1 MSAEEISSSNIT
13 NTFFFITLIYFI
25 VSIMIGRQGKIEKEE
40 EIYEKARI
48 NNRSSLIISIIYGLV
63 VVLIQIIKNV
73 KNVNIRCGSGNSD
86 WGIIHTLVPNIFIF
100 GLTIMLV
107 MAFPAWKSPFSNTI
121 GYLVSMSP
129 LGGNIKRSFNGLML
143 DSKNKNLVKEIM
155 TDSSMMINEITPDN
169 FELFIK
175 KMKNNGLISS
185 GGNIEDKN
193 RFLANLYN
201 GVYVKDLVSKS
212 LWYLLSGLISI
223 TIAYN
228 SILGMECQKSLEKIN
243 ENINKMEDMDDG
255 EAAMDEADEDG
266 MDGFY

>member
-13 NTFFFITLIYFI
+13 NSFFFITLIYFI

-73 KNVNIRCGSGNSD
+73 KNVNIRCGSGNTD
-86 WGIIHTLVPNIFIF
+86 WGIIHTIVPNIFIF

-121 GYLVSMSP
+121 GFLVSMSP
-129 LGGNIKRSFNGLML
+129 LGGDIKRSFNGLIL
-143 DSKNKNLVKEIM
+143 KSSNKNLVTEIM
-155 TDSSMMINEITPDN
+155 KDSSMMINEITPEN

-175 KMKNNGLISS
+175 KMRNNGLISS
-185 GGNIEDKN
+185 AGKEDN
-193 RFLANLYN
+193 DINEYLANLYN

-228 SILGMECQKSLEKIN
+228 SILSMECQKSLAKIN
-243 ENINKMEDMDDG
+243 ENINKMEEVDDDAGEAMMDD
-255 EAAMDEADEDG
+255 D
-266 MDGFY
+266 Y